1 MRFALL
7 LVSLTLAAQDMT
19 RFASTI
25 ESESSC
31 DQPWLPIEAD
41 IS

>member
-1 MRFALL
+1 MKFALL

-19 RFASTI
+19 RFAGTI
-25 ESESSC
+25 KAESSG
-31 DQPWLPIEAD
+31 DQPWLPTEAD